1 MHACM
6 FFFLFF
12 FSNVDKGQTR
22 FAPKLKARPN
32 RNKTTASEDSTP
44 APTPQI
50 GSTSSDTGS
59 FGSLLL
65 ESETSSPILSPV
77 SSYTTTIVA
86 PPTPAATQPDKG
98 TFSSRSESIPAAS
111 TQSTASLTS
120 PSSEYFIHN
129 LVEKSD
135 VYPGQSEEGAAD
147 EATRS
152 KSVISSPSIAKGGS
166 IISVPSTRTHA
177 ERDYDGENED
187 AASSSSNRKRV
198 RGKAIATV
206 RSRQQQVDES
216 EAGQSIDEQEQE
228 GEGEEEEGD
237 PEFPDYSNTP
247 MYEFVK
253 DMGVGRRSAV
263 FLERQKQIDEQRRIA
278 KIEKREMSVRASQ
291 TPGPYAGENGDE
303 IDDEGAHDDL
313 PSRQGT
319 PAVEDKKAKREPSMP
334 APANRT

>member
-1 MHACM
+1 MHV
-6 FFFLFF
+6 FFLLFSY

-32 RNKTTASEDSTP
+32 RSKTTASEDSTP

-50 GSTSSDTGS
+50 GSTSSDSAS
-59 FGSLLL
+59 FASLLF

-77 SSYTTTIVA
+77 SSYIHA
-86 PPTPAATQPDKG
+86 IIALPTPAATQPDKSA
-98 TFSSRSESIPAAS
+98 FSSRSESIPATS
-111 TQSTASLTS
+111 TLSTASIA
-120 PSSEYFIHN
+120 SSSNEYHIERLGERSNVHSG
-129 LVEKSD
+129 L
-135 VYPGQSEEGAAD
+135 SEEGAAD
-147 EATRS
+147 EPVRS
-152 KSVISSPSIAKGGS
+152 KSVLSSPTSAKGGS

-177 ERDYDGENED
+177 ERDDDGENGD

-206 RSRQQQVDES
+206 RSRQHQFDEN
-216 EAGQSIDEQEQE
+216 EGAQSIDEQEQE

-253 DMGVGRRSAV
+253 DMGVGRRSVV

-278 KIEKREMSVRASQ
+278 KIEKREMSLRASQ
-291 TPGPYAGENGDE
+291 TPGPYAGENVDE
-303 IDDEGAHDDL
+303 IEDEGAHDDL

-319 PAVEDKKAKREPSMP
+319 PSVEDKKAKRELSMP
-334 APANRT
+334 APTTRT